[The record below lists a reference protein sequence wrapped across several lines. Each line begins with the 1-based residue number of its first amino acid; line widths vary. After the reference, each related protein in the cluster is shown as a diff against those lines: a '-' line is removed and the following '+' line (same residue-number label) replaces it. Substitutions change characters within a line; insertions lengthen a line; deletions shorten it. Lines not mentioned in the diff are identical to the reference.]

1 MQRGQGYLGSIRQYI
16 MKILLV
22 NDVGQATYG
31 APRGALRLRDGLRQR
46 GHDARVFATTARPFV
61 ERDVIADYQCFGTAS
76 RLQTLVQT
84 ANPWAFWRLRR
95 VLKEF
100 QPEVVHVVMFL
111 TQLSPL
117 ILPLLKNVP
126 SLHDIVV
133 WRPICP
139 MGTKMLPDGT
149 TCPVTAGIECYRN
162 RCLPLHSFLPQMSEL
177 WFYRR
182 WRKAFDLTTTISH
195 AMQSRL
201 MREGVEPQ
209 QVVLRAVATRPS
221 RPALSSPP
229 TAAFAGRLIPEKGA
243 DVLIQAFAKVLAR
256 IPDAQLILAGDGPER
271 GYLRKMI
278 ANLGIAPHVT
288 MTGHLSRPEMERLFD
303 TAWVQVVPSRW
314 EEPFGDVAVEGMM
327 RGTALVASASGGLA
341 EIVQEGRT
349 GLLVPPDD
357 DDALE
362 AVLLQVLRNR
372 ELAERLGRAG
382 RDFALAVFSEEAYL
396 DRILQL
402 YDKLASPKPGEASGQ

>member
-1 MQRGQGYLGSIRQYI
+1 

-31 APRGALRLRDGLRQR
+31 APSGTLRLRDGLRQR
-46 GHDARVFATTARPFV
+46 GHDARVLSTTARPLV
-61 ERDVIADYQCFGTAS
+61 RRDVIADYQCFGSAS
-76 RLQTLVQT
+76 RFQTLVQT
-84 ANPWAFWRLRR
+84 ANPWAYWQLRR

-100 QPEVVHVVMFL
+100 QPDVVHVVMFL

-117 ILPLLKNVP
+117 ILSLLKNVP

-133 WRPICP
+133 LRPICP

-149 TCPVTAGIECYRN
+149 SCPVTAGAECYR
-162 RCLPLHSFLPQMSEL
+162 RKCLPLHSFLPQMLEL

-195 AMQSRL
+195 AMQRRL

-209 QVVLRAVATRPS
+209 EVVLRAVPTRPL
-221 RPALSSPP
+221 RPTLSPP
-229 TAAFAGRLIPEKGA
+229 PTVAFAGRLILEKGA
-243 DVLIQAFAKVLAR
+243 DVLIQAFARVLAR
-256 IPDAQLILAGDGPER
+256 IPDAQLVIAGDGPQR
-271 GYLRKMI
+271 GNLEEMI
-278 ANLGIAPHVT
+278 AELSIATHVT

-303 TAWVQVVPSRW
+303 TAWVQVIPSRW

-327 RGTALVASASGGLA
+327 RGTAIVASASGGLA
-341 EIVQEGRT
+341 ELVQEGST
-349 GLLVPPDD
+349 GMLVPPDD
-357 DDALE
+357 IDAVE
-362 AVLLQVLRNR
+362 TVLLRVLRNR

-382 RDFALAVFSEEAYL
+382 RDFALAIFSEEAYL

-402 YDKLASPKPGEASGQ
+402 YNRLVSPQPGEVSA